1 MQIGLRRINRL
12 RMPALFAFSYACV
25 CLRDQMLTTLVVDKL
40 LLEKGITDRAS
51 RKNQELAAGGVANA
65 GVAFFGGIP
74 GTVLLNLRTKNA
86 PRPVV
91 SCRVVPCSVVPCCV
105 VSFCSD
111 GTNPLDTYLDRL
123 RTVNLLRL
131 NRRNGNG
138 L

>member
-1 MQIGLRRINRL
+1 
-12 RMPALFAFSYACV
+12 MPASFAFSYACV

-74 GTVLLNLRTKNA
+74 GTLLLNLRTKNA
-86 PRPVV
+86 PRHVV
-91 SCRVVPCSVVPCCV
+91 SCRVVPCSV

-123 RTVNLLRL
+123 RTINLLRL

>member
-1 MQIGLRRINRL
+1 
-12 RMPALFAFSYACV
+12 MPALFAFSYACV

-65 GVAFFGGIP
+65 GGAFFGGIP

-91 SCRVVPCSVVPCCV
+91 SCCAV
-105 VSFCSD
+105 
-111 GTNPLDTYLDRL
+111 
-123 RTVNLLRL
+123 
-131 NRRNGNG
+131 
-138 L
+138 